1 MTRKKLGGPTTIE
14 GKHIVSKNA
23 VKHGATSKR
32 LLNSE
37 DQALYTQLVED
48 LNAQYASSNP
58 LAKFQIERIARINVQ
73 LQRIQDAIDANF
85 EISRIEINGPEKF
98 LDLEEGL
105 NSGPRKLTHKPN
117 YQIEYHDQSKHSES
131 TNKTYIS
138 LATELIDNNF
148 SAILTHEGFLNKC
161 PKFCDYLFTQ
171 SKLENLTIEDLIS
184 EKFHSRENRWNGMFK
199 MMGELTKKHYPEL
212 HTPPPAG
219 ITKEQAL
226 YDTDLHSIRKASEWL
241 VEEQDL
247 IQTYKQRAAEHKRLQ
262 EIKVLATIPEL
273 AKLDSL
279 MRYQT
284 SLQRQLST
292 AMGELLAII
301 EN

>member
-1 MTRKKLGGPTTIE
+1 MTRKKTGGPVTE
-14 GKHIVSKNA
+14 SGKQIVSKNA
-23 VKHGATSKR
+23 LKHGATSKR

-58 LAKFQIERIARINVQ
+58 LAKFQIERIARLNVQ
-73 LQRIQDAIDANF
+73 LQRIQDSIDANF
-85 EISRIEINGPEKF
+85 EISRIEISGPEKS
-98 LDLEEGL
+98 LGLEEGL
-105 NSGPRKLTHKPN
+105 NSGAMKKKPN
-117 YQIEYHDQSKHSES
+117 FEIEYDNQFQQSPI

-138 LATELIDNNF
+138 LATELIENDF

-161 PKFCDYLFTQ
+161 PKFCDYLFQQ
-171 SKLENLTIEDLIS
+171 SQLENLTIENFIS
-184 EKFHSRENRWNGMFK
+184 EKFHSREERWHSMEK
-199 MMGELTKKHYPEL
+199 MVNELSKTHNPEL

-219 ITKEQAL
+219 ISKEQAIFNTAL
-226 YDTDLHSIRKASEWL
+226 FDIRKAASWL
-241 VEEQDL
+241 VEELEL

-262 EIKVLATIPEL
+262 EIRVLATIPEL

-284 SLQRQLST
+284 SLQRQIST
-292 AMGELLAII
+292 AMGELIAITKI
-301 EN
+301 

>member
-1 MTRKKLGGPTTIE
+1 MGGPTTIE
-14 GKHIVSKNA
+14 GKQIVSKNA
-23 VKHGATSKR
+23 LKHGATSKR

-37 DQALYTQLVED
+37 DQALYTQLIED
-48 LNAQYASSNP
+48 LNAQYATSNP

-85 EISRIEINGPEKF
+85 EISRIEFNGPEKS
-98 LDLEEGL
+98 LDLEKGL
-105 NSGPRKLTHKPN
+105 NSGSMKLGQKPN
-117 YQIEYHDQSKHSES
+117 FEIEYDNQFQYSLI

-148 SAILTHEGFLNKC
+148 SGILTHEGFLNKC
-161 PKFCDYLFTQ
+161 PKFCDYLFQQ
-171 SKLENLTIEDLIS
+171 SQLENLTIQNFMS
-184 EKFHSRENRWNGMFK
+184 EKFPSREDRWRGMEK
-199 MMGELTKKHYPEL
+199 MVYEMSKTHSPEL

-219 ITKEQAL
+219 ISKAQAIFNTEL
-226 YDTDLHSIRKASEWL
+226 FYIRRTAQWL
-241 VEEQDL
+241 VEEKNL
-247 IQTYKQRAAEHKRLQ
+247 IQTYKQKAAEHKRLK